1 MEVGGLGG
9 ATHVHIRTCVVTMS
23 VDAGVHVHVSVCS
36 AGIRVIKQG
45 SWGLCA
51 HGDHVQVL
59 TGPITLVSPLS
70 PSRTG
75 SVSVCTAR
83 AEGRI

>member
-1 MEVGGLGG
+1 MEAGGLGG

-23 VDAGVHVHVSVCS
+23 VNAGVHVHVSVCS
-36 AGIRVIKQG
+36 AGKARGDV
-45 SWGLCA
+45 CA
-51 HGDHVQVL
+51 HGDHVQVP

-75 SVSVCTAR
+75 SASVCM
-83 AEGRI
+83 G